1 MRVKAIQDENFQ
13 DYKLPNMFISTC
25 FCDGKCWRE
34 LGLEVSNC
42 QNEQIMRE
50 KTFDIADSYI
60 VERYLSN
67 PITSAVVIGGL
78 EPMLQFDEV
87 ICFIKELRKH
97 CNDPVVIYT
106 GYYPEEIADKM
117 PILAAQH
124 NIIVKF
130 GRYIPN
136 KPPKF
141 DEILGINLVSD
152 NQYAQK
158 LQR

>member
-13 DYKLPNMFISTC
+13 DYKLPSMFISTC

-34 LGLEVSNC
+34 LGLEKSNC
-42 QNEQIMRE
+42 QNEQIMQE
-50 KTFDIADSYI
+50 ETLDISDSYI
-60 VERYLSN
+60 VTRYLHN
-67 PITSAVVIGGL
+67 PITSAIVIGGL

-87 ICFIKELRKH
+87 VNFIKELRKYRD
-97 CNDPVVIYT
+97 DPVVIYT
-106 GYYPEEIADKM
+106 GYYPEEIADKL

-136 KPPKF
+136 KPSKF

-158 LQR
+158 L